1 MKLVIGGRA
10 QGKCALLLAREGL
23 SPADVCDGETCP
35 LNPPPETPVINHVHL
50 LARRLLEAGRDPVE
64 ILARYADAH
73 PDAIFISDEV
83 GCGVVPL
90 DPFDRAW
97 REVAGRVCC
106 MLAEKSGTVRASMR
120 AFRRS
125 SRGERRED
133 HFHPSRPHPGEP
145 RAPLYRE
152 HRRAARA
159 RCPAGLPRPGGGAG
173 LREPAAPLPP
183 RRRRSSIPP

>member
-1 MKLVIGGRA
+1 MKMVIGGRA

-35 LNPPPETPVINHVHL
+35 LDPLPEKPVLNRLHL

-90 DPFDRAW
+90 DRAD
-97 REVAGRVCC
+97 
-106 MLAEKSGTVRASMR
+106 
-120 AFRRS
+120 
-125 SRGERRED
+125 ED
-133 HFHPSRPHPGEP
+133 
-145 RAPLYRE
+145 YRE
-152 HRRAARA
+152 AVGRLCCALADEADAVVRVM
-159 RCPAGLPRPGGGAG
+159 AGVPQWIKGEKPCM
-173 LREPAAPLPP
+173 
-183 RRRRSSIPP
+183 